1 MPLAPGDKFPVLTED
16 GIDELIEDVVSG
28 FSDEFRVRVKR
39 LVVLLVE
46 THDVAYHALASRAR
60 LDHRHDGLHS
70 AAAPGAIPASCEGK
84 RTALRSRATG
94 T

>member
-1 MPLAPGDKFPVLTED
+1 MPLAPGDEFPVLPED
-16 GIDELIEDVVSG
+16 GIDELIKDVVSG

-46 THDVAYHALASRAR
+46 THDVPYHALASRAR

-70 AAAPGAIPASCEGK
+70 GAAPAAIPIGGEGK
-84 RTALRSRATG
+84 HPAL
-94 T
+94 

>member
-1 MPLAPGDKFPVLTED
+1 MLLTPGDEFPVLTED
-16 GIDELIEDVVSG
+16 GIDELIEDVVGG

-46 THDVAYHALASRAR
+46 THDVAYHALASGAR

-70 AAAPGAIPASCEGK
+70 GAAPAAIPASCEEK
-84 RTALRSRATG
+84 HPAL
-94 T
+94 

>member
-1 MPLAPGDKFPVLTED
+1 MPLAPGDEFPVLPED

-70 AAAPGAIPASCEGK
+70 AEAHAAIPVSCDGK
-84 RTALRSRATG
+84 HSAL
-94 T
+94 